1 MISKEFFK
9 NIDAVAEEKELTHDQ
24 VLEAF
29 VQGMIAGCKK
39 AHDVRSCRVEIKEEK
54 SEILVYKQ
62 HLVVEE
68 YSFDLDK
75 NYSQL
80 LLDEAKND

>member
-9 NIDAVAEEKELTHDQ
+9 NIEGVAEEKELTHEQ

-39 AHDVRSCRVEIKEEK
+39 AHDVRSCRVEIKE
-54 SEILVYKQ
+54 
-62 HLVVEE
+62 
-68 YSFDLDK
+68 DK
-75 NYSQL
+75 
-80 LLDEAKND
+80 

>member
-9 NIDAVAEEKELTHDQ
+9 NIEAVAEEKELTHEQ
-24 VLEAF
+24 VLKHL

-54 SEILVYKQ
+54 SEILVLNNIWLLK
-62 HLVVEE
+62 
-68 YSFDLDK
+68 SI
-75 NYSQL
+75 QL
-80 LLDEAKND
+80 MLIKTIRKCY